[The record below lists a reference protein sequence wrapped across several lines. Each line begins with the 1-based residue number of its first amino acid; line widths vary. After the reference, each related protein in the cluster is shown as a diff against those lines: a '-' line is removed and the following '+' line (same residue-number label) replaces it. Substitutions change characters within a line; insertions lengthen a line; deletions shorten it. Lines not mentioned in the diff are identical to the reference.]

1 MPAHYCNFEMIG
13 AVCGCGDTECA
24 PAHTPVPEFN
34 AMSNDN
40 VEPGSREIT
49 QSVGYVEISQD
60 RDWFGPPRRAAF
72 AVYVDGSH
80 FGTLAIKS
88 TIRMTLPIGP
98 HRLRIRQFYFMS
110 PTVNINVESG
120 QTLRLKAD
128 IPRIPLLR
136 RFLKMLR
143 IFRALDLSILEGKEE
158 IGAQSVRLK
167 SPSQRRVL
175 TSAFLQLLG
184 FALLIVSIAQHNWL
198 LAISSIVLVLAGLG
212 TAIYAVRSH
221 RRVSSK
227 PL

>member
-1 MPAHYCNFEMIG
+1 
-13 AVCGCGDTECA
+13 
-24 PAHTPVPEFN
+24 VPEFN
-34 AMSNDN
+34 AMSNDK

-49 QSVGYVEISQD
+49 QSVGHVEISQD
-60 RDWFGPPRRAAF
+60 RDWFGPPRRGAF

-80 FGTLAIKS
+80 FGTLATKS

-136 RFLKMLR
+136 RFLQMLR
-143 IFRALDLSILEGKEE
+143 ISRALDLSILEGKEE
-158 IGAQSVRLK
+158 IRAQSAWMK
-167 SPSQRRVL
+167 SPSQRGVL
-175 TSAFLQLLG
+175 TSAFVQLLG

-198 LAISSIVLVLAGLG
+198 LAISSIVIVFAGLG
-212 TAIYAVRSH
+212 TAIYAVRS
-221 RRVSSK
+221 RRRGSSK

>member
-1 MPAHYCNFEMIG
+1 MRYRY
-13 AVCGCGDTECA
+13 AVCGCCDTERA
-24 PAHTPVPEFN
+24 PDHLLVPEFN

-40 VEPGSREIT
+40 VESGSREIA
-49 QSVGYVEISQD
+49 QSVGHVEISQD
-60 RDWFGPPRRAAF
+60 RDWFGPPRRGAF

-143 IFRALDLSILEGKEE
+143 ISRALDLSILEGKEE
-158 IGAQSVRLK
+158 IGAQSVWMK
-167 SPSQRRVL
+167 SPSQRVL

-221 RRVSSK
+221 RRGSSK